1 MLFSTVKPCASSKFG
16 FTWTTTTA
24 VQNHAGSMKRKTN
37 VSDQAKSPAKKVAKT
52 DEFGEYL
59 KKDVYGTKVSVQT
72 ESDKFKVAE
81 RVGKMR
87 ARNSG
92 IVSASDHEMKKQWSS
107 SWTTG
112 YIKTIGIRRSTG
124 PPAPRRMPL
133 VTPQPSKHDISE

>member
-1 MLFSTVKPCASSKFG
+1 
-16 FTWTTTTA
+16 
-24 VQNHAGSMKRKTN
+24 MKRKKN
-37 VSDQAKSPAKKVAKT
+37 VSAPAESSAKKVAKT

-92 IVSASDHEMKKQWSS
+92 IVSASDHGNEKAMELQLDDRVYKDH
-107 SWTTG
+107 
-112 YIKTIGIRRSTG
+112 RD
-124 PPAPRRMPL
+124 PPFYWAASPENKRRMPL
-133 VTPQPSKHDISE
+133 VTPRPSKHGINE

>member
-1 MLFSTVKPCASSKFG
+1 
-16 FTWTTTTA
+16 
-24 VQNHAGSMKRKTN
+24 MKRKKN
-37 VSDQAKSPAKKVAKT
+37 ASAPAESSAKKVAKT

-124 PPAPRRMPL
+124 PPAPRRMAL
-133 VTPQPSKHDISE
+133 VTPQPSNTVSTSKWASIVKKMYISVKTKYF

>member
-1 MLFSTVKPCASSKFG
+1 
-16 FTWTTTTA
+16 
-24 VQNHAGSMKRKTN
+24 MKRKTN
-37 VSDQAKSPAKKVAKT
+37 VSDQAKSPTKKVAKT

-107 SWTTG
+107 SWATG

-133 VTPQPSKHDISE
+133 VTPQSNKHGINE